1 MCQSDGHNN
10 TCSYTS
16 RLLPILDITKD
27 TRETAEFCSC
37 VACYHVST
45 RICYR
50 MSSWPLNKE
59 IIIIKITGEGGGC
72 EGAGEMAQ

>member
-1 MCQSDGHNN
+1 MGSLSMCYFRVSEEMCQSDGHNN

-16 RLLPILDITKD
+16 GLLPILDITKD

-50 MSSWPLNKE
+50 MSS
-59 IIIIKITGEGGGC
+59 
-72 EGAGEMAQ
+72 